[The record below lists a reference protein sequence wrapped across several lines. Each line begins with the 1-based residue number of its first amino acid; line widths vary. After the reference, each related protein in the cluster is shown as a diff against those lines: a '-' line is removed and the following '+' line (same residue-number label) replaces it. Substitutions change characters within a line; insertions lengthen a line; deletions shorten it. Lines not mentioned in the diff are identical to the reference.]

1 MYPYFRAWSQVRR
14 RLDPLLIF
22 SNSYMDRIFA
32 SDQLNASKA
41 SLFARKSFDNLTTT
55 TTTTTEDIMNS
66 SWSSIGSE
74 TIDVKLPEPD
84 SSLPSTESESAD
96 STVSDLNNGSS
107 TSKTNEKLE

>member
-32 SDQLNASKA
+32 SDQLNTSKA
-41 SLFARKSFDNLTTT
+41 SLFARKSFDNLTT

-74 TIDVKLPEPD
+74 TIDVKLPEQTD
-84 SSLPSTESESAD
+84 SSLPSTGSESAD
-96 STVSDLNNGSS
+96 STVSDLNNGS
-107 TSKTNEKLE
+107 TSKTNEKIE